1 MPVRNLSV
9 VSAAMLACV
18 MAAAARADHQ
28 PVIAIP
34 GNPHVPVIIDG
45 ADASYA
51 VVNGDWGLY
60 APGRIAPE
68 IYYAPVVVPVPGDRG
83 YCPATGQRPRV
94 GRREVITP
102 RRDLPPAPDF
112 YREWSAGSGS
122 GPVTE
127 YPPYP
132 MPDVSVEPRSRER
145 GWRRER
151 RRGEAWR

>member
-9 VSAAMLACV
+9 VSAAMCACV

-45 ADASYA
+45 TDASYA

-68 IYYAPVVVPVPGDRG
+68 IYYAPVAIPVPGDRG
-83 YCPATGQRPRV
+83 YFPATGHRPRY
-94 GRREVITP
+94 GRQEVITP
-102 RRDLPPAPDF
+102 RKVLPPAPDF

-122 GPVTE
+122 SPVTE
-127 YPPYP
+127 YPPYA
-132 MPDVSVEPRSRER
+132 MPDVSVEPRFDDRD
-145 GWRRER
+145 RRSQR
-151 RRGEAWR
+151 RRGRAPR